1 MNILAGP
8 SSTIEHRVKGSRFIA
23 RALPLTDW
31 PAVDRELAGLR
42 RRFPDASHICYAYRL
57 AGVSEQPV
65 EFSTD
70 DGEPGR
76 SAGVPI
82 LNTLRRHQL
91 IDCLAWVVRYFG
103 GTKLGI
109 PGLIAAYGRAVEMAL
124 ADAQTVPWVTLA
136 VRRLLIPY
144 PLVDRV
150 KAALLK
156 VGGKLLDEEYG
167 LYVVLLTQLP
177 AVELDDFLR
186 QVQDWGGGTI
196 GIEED
201 N

>member
-1 MNILAGP
+1 M
-8 SSTIEHRVKGSRFIA
+8 
-23 RALPLTDW
+23 
-31 PAVDRELAGLR
+31 
-42 RRFPDASHICYAYRL
+42 
-57 AGVSEQPV
+57 
-65 EFSTD
+65 
-70 DGEPGR
+70 
-76 SAGVPI
+76 
-82 LNTLRRHQL
+82 NTLRRRQL
-91 IDCLAWVVRYFG
+91 VDCLAWVVRYFG
-103 GTKLGI
+103 GSKLGI

-124 ADAQTVPWVTLA
+124 EDAQTVPWVTLA

-186 QVQDWGGGTI
+186 QVQGWGGGTI
-196 GIEED
+196 GIEER

>member
-23 RALPLTDW
+23 RALPVTDR
-31 PAVDRELAGLR
+31 PEVARALAGLR
-42 RRFPDASHICYAYRL
+42 GRFPDASHICYAYRL

-65 EFSTD
+65 EYSTD

-144 PLVDRV
+144 TLVDRV

-156 VGGKLLDEEYG
+156 VGGKLLEEEYG
-167 LYVVLLTQLP
+167 LYVALLTQLP
-177 AVELDDFLR
+177 TVELDEFLR

-196 GIEED
+196 GIEEQ

>member
-1 MNILAGP
+1 MYILAGP
-8 SSTIEHRVKGSRFIA
+8 SSTTQHRVKGSRFIA
-23 RALPLTDW
+23 RALPLTDR

-156 VGGKLLDEEYG
+156 VGGKLLEEEYG

-177 AVELDDFLR
+177 AVELDEFLR
-186 QVQDWGGGTI
+186 QVQEWGGGAI

>member
-1 MNILAGP
+1 MYILAGP

-23 RALPLTDW
+23 RALPVTDR
-31 PAVDRELAGLR
+31 PEVDRVLAGLR
-42 RRFPDASHICYAYRL
+42 GRFPDASHICYAYRL

-82 LNTLRRHQL
+82 LNTLRRRQL
-91 IDCLAWVVRYFG
+91 VDCLAWVVRYFG

-144 PLVDRV
+144 TLVDRV

-177 AVELDDFLR
+177 AVELDEFLR

-196 GIEED
+196 GIEEQ

>member
-23 RALPLTDW
+23 RALPVTDR
-31 PAVDRELAGLR
+31 PEVDRVLAGLR
-42 RRFPDASHICYAYRL
+42 GRFPDASHICYAYRL

-91 IDCLAWVVRYFG
+91 VDCLAWVVRYFG

-109 PGLIAAYGRAVEMAL
+109 PGLIAVYGRAVEMAL
-124 ADAQTVPWVTLA
+124 ADAQTVPWITLA

-144 PLVDRV
+144 TLVDRV

-177 AVELDDFLR
+177 AVELDEFLR
-186 QVQDWGGGTI
+186 QVQEWGGGTI
-196 GIEED
+196 GIEEH

>member
-1 MNILAGP
+1 MYILAGP

-23 RALPLTDW
+23 RALPVTDR
-31 PAVDRELAGLR
+31 PEVDRVLAGLR
-42 RRFPDASHICYAYRL
+42 VRFPDSSHICYAYRL

-65 EFSTD
+65 EYSTD

-91 IDCLAWVVRYFG
+91 VDCLAWVVRYFG

-124 ADAQTVPWVTLA
+124 ADSQTVPWVTLV

-144 PLVDRV
+144 TLVDRV

-177 AVELDDFLR
+177 AVELDEFLR

-196 GIEED
+196 GIEEQ

>member
-1 MNILAGP
+1 MYILAGP

-23 RALPLTDW
+23 RALPVTDR
-31 PAVDRELAGLR
+31 PEVDRVLAGLR
-42 RRFPDASHICYAYRL
+42 VRFPDASHICYAYRL

-65 EFSTD
+65 EYSTD

-91 IDCLAWVVRYFG
+91 VDCLAWVVRYFG

-124 ADAQTVPWVTLA
+124 VDARTVPWITLA

-177 AVELDDFLR
+177 AVELDEFLR
-186 QVQDWGGGTI
+186 QVQEWGGGTI
-196 GIEED
+196 GIEER

>member
-1 MNILAGP
+1 MYILAGP

-23 RALPLTDW
+23 RALPVTDR
-31 PAVDRELAGLR
+31 PEVDRALAGLR
-42 RRFPDASHICYAYRL
+42 GRFPDASHICYAYRL

-65 EFSTD
+65 EYSTD

-91 IDCLAWVVRYFG
+91 VDCLAWVVRYFG

-144 PLVDRV
+144 TLVDRV

-156 VGGKLLDEEYG
+156 VGGKLLEEEYG
-167 LYVVLLTQLP
+167 LYVALLTQLP
-177 AVELDDFLR
+177 TVELDEFLR

-196 GIEED
+196 GIEEQ

>member
-8 SSTIEHRVKGSRFIA
+8 SSIAEHRVKGSRFIA
-23 RALPLTDW
+23 RALPVTDR
-31 PAVDRELAGLR
+31 PAIDRALAGLR
-42 RRFPDASHICYAYRL
+42 DRFPDATHICYAYRL
-57 AGVSEQPV
+57 AGAGEQPV
-65 EFSTD
+65 EYSTD
-70 DGEPGR
+70 AGEPGR

-82 LNTLRRHQL
+82 LNTLRRHEL
-91 IDCLAWVVRYFG
+91 VDCLAWVVRYFG

-124 ADAQTVPWVTLA
+124 VDAKTVPWVTLTT
-136 VRRLLIPY
+136 RRLLIPY

-150 KAALLK
+150 KAAALK
-156 VGGKLLDEEYG
+156 VGGKILEEEYG

-177 AVELDDFLR
+177 AVEIDDFLH

-196 GIEED
+196 DIKEE